1 MRLSDLAGMDIIPD
15 ANDLD
20 REFENF
26 DTTLKRLAKAHELY
40 DTMVRALPCT
50 AKREKFV
57 IMKLFASL
65 ISTAAAMLNKTAADY
80 AEAEAVTDHKAD
92 IPW

>member
-1 MRLSDLAGMDIIPD
+1 MRLSDLAGMDILPD
-15 ANDLD
+15 ANDID
-20 REFENF
+20 TEFENF
-26 DTTLKRLAKAHELY
+26 DTTLKRLANAHTLY
-40 DTMVRALPCT
+40 ASIVSQLPCT

-65 ISTAAAMLNKTAADY
+65 IGTAHRMLSKTADDY
-80 AEAEAVTDHKAD
+80 AEAEAVHDKSQD